1 MLSLRSTIPTA
12 TTPPLFA
19 NLTAFFSPLLPPSTR
34 ALWCFHG
41 GLLATHSSHI
51 DLFFGVWCTNDDLVD
66 RLRSI
71 GLEVHDHTWLI
82 DSVAKRDK
90 LPLEPYSFSHLDA
103 HACRTACLLPP
114 PRGPCMAAAGSE
126 PCPPTVTR
134 PASSNGPEEATSS
147 IRDNERPSS
156 VLSFSSDSDTSLKT
170 QRRLVSPDKRRA
182 QQILPTPPT
191 GSPHLDLSPPSAQ
204 APPLSPPTTIPTKA
218 EHASLT
224 LDSRPTASSPA
235 AAYSP
240 FFTADLP
247 RSSTRSPPSLPASEL
262 FAALSSSATLGPG
275 LGLGLSEGEDG
286 DEDGV
291 RGSDSAEAWR
301 WRWRTGLRVMKHREG
316 GFEVRKISGAGKGTG
331 GGA

>member
-1 MLSLRSTIPTA
+1 MTQTA

-41 GLLATHSSHI
+41 GLLATHNTHI
-51 DLFFGVWCTNDDLVD
+51 HLFFGVWHSNDDLVD

-82 DSVAKRDK
+82 DSVAKRDR
-90 LPLEPYSFSHLDA
+90 LPLELYSFSHLDA

-114 PRGPCMAAAGSE
+114 PRGPCIAAAGSE
-126 PCPPTVTR
+126 PFPPTITR
-134 PASSNGPEEATSS
+134 PASSKGPEEATSS
-147 IRDNERPSS
+147 IRDNERSS
-156 VLSFSSDSDTSLKT
+156 SALSFSSDSDTSLKT

-191 GSPHLDLSPPSAQ
+191 GSPHLPPSPPSAQ
-204 APPLSPPTTIPTKA
+204 APLLSPPTTIPTEA
-218 EHASLT
+218 EHTSLT

-240 FFTADLP
+240 VFTADLP
-247 RSSTRSPPSLPASEL
+247 RSSTRSPPSIPASEL
-262 FAALSSSATLGPG
+262 FAALSSAPPDPG
-275 LGLGLSEGEDG
+275 LGLGEGEDG
-286 DEDGV
+286 DGDGV
-291 RGSDSAEAWR
+291 RGSDSAEASR

-316 GFEVRKISGAGKGTG
+316 GFEVRKISGAAGKGAG